1 MPVKVEVLENKKPT
15 EEEVVVAA
23 VSKEIQKLGD
33 NTKKN
38 FEELNTRYKEL
49 QTKID
54 GIEDQQDKNQVEKLA
69 TDISLRKDALDKEAA
84 IRKAE
89 LDTKLDAIENALKR
103 PGQGKSECTDKEQKD
118 YEGFVIA
125 ALSARDKGTSIQ
137 DIDKNAIPYETYEQY
152 KKAVVKLFRHGGNDS
167 FLSMD
172 ERKVLSVG
180 IDPHGGYTVTPAMS
194 NRIIQ
199 KIYESDPIR
208 QLASV
213 ESITTSELEYMVD
226 VDEAG
231 AGWEGETETGSETDT
246 PDFAM
251 KKIPVYTMYAKPKAT
266 RMLIEDSGIN
276 IETWLA
282 NKVGARFSRIE
293 AAAFVSADGTNKPRG
308 FLKYSSGTTHKTVEQ
323 IDMGHAS
330 LLTADGYI
338 KVKYSLVEEFLSVGT
353 WLMNRLTV
361 RDTMLLKY
369 GDGQY
374 IWKPS
379 LIAAD
384 PISTI
389 LGLPVRMSTTMPTV
403 TDDAL
408 AVVLADFSNAYA
420 IVDRLGITVEPDPF
434 TKKPFIEYY
443 TRKRVGGG
451 SINGQAMKIGKIST

>member
-1 MPVKVEVLENKKPT
+1 MSDKNNDNKITEDQQIVE
-15 EEEVVVAA
+15 A
-23 VSKEIQKLGD
+23 VSKEIKKLGAISKENYESI
-33 NTKKN
+33 NT
-38 FEELNTRYKEL
+38 LTKEM
-49 QTKID
+49 QSRID
-54 GIEDQQDKNQVEKLA
+54 TIEDQQDKNVAFKLA
-69 TDISLRKDALDKEAA
+69 TDISLRQDALDKEAA
-84 IRKAE
+84 VIKAQVE
-89 LDTKLDAIENALKR
+89 ASDLAIQNYIKR
-103 PGQGKSECTDKEQKD
+103 PGVGSSECTDKEQKD

-137 DIDKNAIPYETYEQY
+137 DIDKNAIPYDVYESY
-152 KKAVVKLFRHGGNDS
+152 KKAVVKLFRHGGKDD

-208 QLASV
+208 ELASV
-213 ESITTSELEYMVD
+213 ESITTSEMEYMVD
-226 VDEAG
+226 VDEAA
-231 AGWEGETETGSETDT
+231 AGWEGETQSGAETDT

-282 NKVGARFSRIE
+282 NKIGARFARIE
-293 AAAFVSADGTNKPRG
+293 AAAFVSANGTNKPRG
-308 FLKYSSGTTHKTVEQ
+308 FLKYSNGTTHDKVEQ
-323 IDMGHAS
+323 IGMGHAS

-338 KVKYSLVEEFLSVGT
+338 KVKYSLVEEFLSIGT
-353 WLMNRLTV
+353 WLMNRTTL

-379 LIAAD
+379 LIASD
-384 PISTI
+384 PISSI

-408 AVVLADFSNAYA
+408 SVVLADFSNAYA
-420 IVDRLGITVEPDPF
+420 IIDRLGITIEPDPF
-434 TKKPFIEYY
+434 TKKPFVEYY

-451 SINGQAMKIGKIST
+451 IINGQAMKIGKIST